1 MARRNVLVDGV
12 SGSGKSTVF
21 DELRR
26 RGIPAVSTDRDWSA
40 HLDPVTSLPAPASY
54 DTWCW
59 RPEVALPA
67 LEDDSVDELW
77 VCGGARNRDRFLPLF
92 DRVFHL
98 QLDAATLR
106 ARLARRVVP
115 DRSRI
120 GPAAERNWTPMTE
133 DEVRAT
139 LALHA
144 RGDAPTGAV
153 GVDATLPV
161 RDLVDRLLQLASP
174 PARDRDRPRTG

>member
-26 RGIPAVSTDRDWSA
+26 RGVPAVSTDRDWSA

-59 RPEVALPA
+59 RPEVASPA
-67 LEDDSVDELW
+67 LQDDTVDELW

-98 QLDAATLR
+98 QVDTATLR
-106 ARLARRVVP
+106 ARLARRVVA
-115 DRSRI
+115 DRDRL

-133 DEVRAT
+133 AEVRDT

-144 RGDAPTGAV
+144 RGDAPAGAV
-153 GVDATLPV
+153 DVDATLPV
-161 RDLVDRLLQLASP
+161 RDLVDLLLRLAS
-174 PARDRDRPRTG
+174 AGTRAEHRPRRS